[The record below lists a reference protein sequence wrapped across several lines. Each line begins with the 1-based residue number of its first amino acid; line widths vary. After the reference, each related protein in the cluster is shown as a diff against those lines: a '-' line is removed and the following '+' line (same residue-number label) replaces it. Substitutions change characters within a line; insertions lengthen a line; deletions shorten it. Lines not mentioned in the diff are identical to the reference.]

1 MKNVMKGILI
11 FLTLFF
17 VGCGTIQTF
26 SEGKE
31 VRALIDQRKD
41 PAHVYSCGP
50 IALEKILRHFSIN
63 TNRKAISYAIQK
75 KGHPYR
81 AFYSIFDSR
90 AREITFRSEIK
101 HILKLFNLEMREVKS
116 LSVLDAKKD
125 IAIVLIHRSMTLE
138 YHWAVYPIDTY
149 FENFFGKCTIIDEIY
164 LIERK

>member
-1 MKNVMKGILI
+1 MKNVLI
-11 FLTLFF
+11 FLILFF

-31 VRALIDQRKD
+31 VRALIDQHKD

-63 TNRKAISYAIQK
+63 TNREVISHAIQK
-75 KGHPYR
+75 RGHPYR
-81 AFYSIFDSR
+81 TFYSIFDSR
-90 AREITFRSEIK
+90 ARGITFRSEIE
-101 HILKLFNLEMREVKS
+101 HILKLSNFKMREVKS

-125 IAIVLIHRSMTLE
+125 IAIILIHKSMTLE

-149 FENFFGKCTIIDEIY
+149 FENFFGKCTIIDKVF
-164 LIERK
+164 LIEKIKK